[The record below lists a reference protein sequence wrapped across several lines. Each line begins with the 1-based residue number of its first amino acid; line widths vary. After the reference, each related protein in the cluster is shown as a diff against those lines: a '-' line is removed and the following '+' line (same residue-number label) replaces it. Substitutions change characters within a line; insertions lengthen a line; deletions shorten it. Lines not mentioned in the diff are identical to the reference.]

1 VEGFTCQELVNPGLG
16 MTSFDNLPSAILAVI
31 EVITLEGW
39 TDTMYH
45 VREANNGNYIYD
57 WFFITLVV
65 AGTFFVLNLVT
76 ASQFGYWSFY

>member
-1 VEGFTCQELVNPGLG
+1 VEGFTCQERVNPGLG

-45 VREANNGNYIYD
+45 VREANNGN
-57 WFFITLVV
+57 
-65 AGTFFVLNLVT
+65 
-76 ASQFGYWSFY
+76 